1 MSKQPRMRSSR
12 SSLVARGPTVV
23 DAVRPAGH
31 PVAVTE
37 PGFAPSDT
45 PLGVDGVETAV
56 FDGEAVL
63 FDESAAMVHRLNAV
77 AAAVWLLCDGE
88 TTVASMPSELAE
100 VFATP
105 AADLVAPI
113 DEALEGLAAAGLLVG
128 RAGPVHLSL
137 MPEPRRA
144 ADGTPIL
151 VAPPDP

>member
-1 MSKQPRMRSSR
+1 M
-12 SSLVARGPTVV
+12 VV
-23 DAVRPAGH
+23 DVDHLAGH

-63 FDESAAMVHRLNAV
+63 FHESAAMVHRLNAV
-77 AAAVWLLCDGE
+77 AGAVWLLCDGE
-88 TTVASMPSELAE
+88 TTVASMPDELAG
-100 VFATP
+100 VFGVP
-105 AADLVAPI
+105 AGDLVGPI
-113 DEALEGLAAAGLLVG
+113 DEALDGLAAAGLLVG
-128 RAGPVHLSL
+128 RAGPVHLPL
-137 MPEPRRA
+137 VPEPRRA